1 MKTKWIHQ
9 VRHVILA
16 EKKKKKKKN
25 KKKEA
30 HKQNDILEINQ
41 WDRVS

>member
-1 MKTKWIHQ
+1 M
-9 VRHVILA
+9 RHVILA
-16 EKKKKKKKN
+16 EKKKKKKK

-41 WDRVS
+41 

>member
-16 EKKKKKKKN
+16 EKKKKKKK
-25 KKKEA
+25 KKEA

>member
-16 EKKKKKKKN
+16 EKKKK
-25 KKKEA
+25 EA

-41 WDRVS
+41 WDS